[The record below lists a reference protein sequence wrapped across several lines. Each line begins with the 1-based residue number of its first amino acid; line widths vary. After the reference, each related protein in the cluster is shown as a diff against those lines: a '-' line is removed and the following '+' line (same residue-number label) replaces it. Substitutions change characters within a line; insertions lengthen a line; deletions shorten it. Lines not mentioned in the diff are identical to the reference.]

1 MGIEN
6 YNNECRKIVMRYS
19 KDWEDTKNIVL
30 YIWRDNKMH
39 FKHKNK
45 DIWNN
50 VMDSFASFLAN
61 VVKKCRKGSE
71 GTA

>member
-1 MGIEN
+1 
-6 YNNECRKIVMRYS
+6 
-19 KDWEDTKNIVL
+19 
-30 YIWRDNKMH
+30 MH

-61 VVKKCRKGSE
+61 AVMKCRKGSE